1 MRRIGFELSGYD
13 FRDLAAETRC
23 CRCPTARRCTGEPL
37 ISKTI
42 KGLFSYEPDKIVLL
56 LKRGRLTLEGE
67 GLSIDRYVS
76 GDMVVLGAIRKFE
89 VEPL

>member
-1 MRRIGFELSGYD
+1 MN
-13 FRDLAAETRC
+13 FRDTIFEIGGGDALLPLPYRATLYGRAAYLEN
-23 CRCPTARRCTGEPL
+23 
-37 ISKTI
+37 I

>member
-1 MRRIGFELSGYD
+1 MN
-13 FRDLAAETRC
+13 FRDTIFEICGGDALLPLPYRATLYGRAAYLEN
-23 CRCPTARRCTGEPL
+23 
-37 ISKTI
+37 I